1 MKEIRETI
9 QAYEMLAGMQYAVLD
24 SYVVMV
30 EEQLTH
36 SAGKKELVEVA
47 LEVVDLQRGARNQW
61 IALNIKLSD
70 MVEQAYQM
78 PYWEFQLSNLSITH
92 SEKYRSTIRKFQSR
106 MDEIQRI
113 AFSGDVDKH
122 QKKLSAL
129 VDSLNDLMPKTDG
142 IASPFSIQVEVA
154 IMANTLSTSKTKKK
168 QD

>member
-9 QAYEMLAGMQYAVLD
+9 QAYEMLAGMQYAVLG

-113 AFSGDVDKH
+113 AFSGDV

-168 QD
+168 ED